1 MWLRSFAYAVATGG
15 QWTVLVA
22 AIMLGRRMIELGADR
37 TPLLDTLRDLA
48 FGAGAP
54 WLWAGLAAIGL
65 WAGAWWLAER
75 GIRPDA
81 RGLAGRKALLYLGQ
95 MAALAGLILQTILL
109 LIALLTRPQPAD
121 AALRAGELALGA
133 AIALVFWGFLRWIA
147 VGDGDFGHEM
157 AGAGWRRFYYYG
169 SALIALGLFLIGLVE
184 LLQIIAGVGLRLAGA
199 AGGPIGDRSRFVQAA
214 AFALTAAPT
223 WWALW
228 WQQQVRSRGPDSL
241 AVEERQAR
249 TRRLYLYAVVLVS
262 AVAFFFG
269 LGMSLLAVM
278 AGRNI
283 VLAATWAPAALVGGV
298 CMFGHL
304 LTLYRDERAAAKP
317 KPAAPAQIAPASA
330 PAAPLAGTTG
340 PQPAAAAPR
349 RYVREALPTTPVVP
363 RPPAI
368 LVVDGLDGIVGAKL
382 IAALAA
388 QLPGVLLWPLGL
400 NAAAQMALLNA
411 LGGAPPVVPADAP
424 ARATLIMGPADMLIA
439 GGLQDEVSADLAA
452 AIADSPAVKLLLPPR
467 DPTLRWVAAPDWP
480 VERWIENAVIEA
492 TNVLSTNR

>member
-15 QWTVLVA
+15 QWTVLAA
-22 AIMLGRRMIELGADR
+22 AIMLGRRLVELGAGQ

-54 WLWAGLAAIGL
+54 WLWAGLIAIGL

-75 GIRPDA
+75 GIHPDA
-81 RGLAGRKALLYLGQ
+81 RGLAGRKAHLYLGQ
-95 MAALAGLILQTILL
+95 MAALAGLILQIILL
-109 LIALLTRPQPAD
+109 LIALLARPQPAD
-121 AALRAGELALGA
+121 AALRAIELALGA
-133 AIALVFWGFLRWIA
+133 AIALAFWAFLRWIA

-169 SALIALGLFLIGLVE
+169 SALIALGLFLFGLVE

-199 AGGPIGDRSRFVQAA
+199 ASGPIGDRMRFVRAA

-228 WQQQVRSRGPDSL
+228 WQQQVRSRGPGSL
-241 AVEERQAR
+241 AAEERRAR

-278 AGRNI
+278 AGRNTI
-283 VLAATWAPAALVGGV
+283 LAATWAPAALVGGV
-298 CMFGHL
+298 CMIGHL
-304 LTLYRDERAAAKP
+304 LTLYQDERAAAKP
-317 KPAAPAQIAPASA
+317 ELAAPAQVAPAPTQIAPPPAPVAPSA
-330 PAAPLAGTTG
+330 GATG
-340 PQPAAAAPR
+340 PQPSVAVPR
-349 RYVREALPTTPVVP
+349 RYVREALPVTPVAP

-368 LVVDGLDGIVGAKL
+368 LVVDGLDGMVGAKL
-382 IAALAA
+382 IAGLVA
-388 QLPGVLLWPLGL
+388 QLPNVVLWPLGL

-411 LGGAPPVVPADAP
+411 LGGAPP
-424 ARATLIMGPADMLIA
+424 
-439 GGLQDEVSADLAA
+439 
-452 AIADSPAVKLLLPPR
+452 
-467 DPTLRWVAAPDWP
+467 
-480 VERWIENAVIEA
+480 
-492 TNVLSTNR
+492 